1 MRKLF
6 EEQVM
11 KLIEVMTDVIKN
23 LKDEVKKE
31 VKKVASHIYSFY
43 SINFIVRDISN
54 ILYNISLLF
63 FVVV

>member
-1 MRKLF
+1 MRKLL

-31 VKKVASHIYSFY
+31 VKKVASHLYSFY
-43 SINFIVRDISN
+43 S
-54 ILYNISLLF
+54 
-63 FVVV
+63 